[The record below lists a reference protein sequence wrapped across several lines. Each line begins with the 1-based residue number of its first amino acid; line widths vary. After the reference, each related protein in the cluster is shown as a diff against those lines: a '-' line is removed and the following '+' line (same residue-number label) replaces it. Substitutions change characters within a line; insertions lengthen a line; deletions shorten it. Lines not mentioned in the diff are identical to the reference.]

1 MCVFYIHSRDIYFVR
16 DIYMKKLIVNSMLAS
31 TLLLSGC
38 VTFPT
43 PESAKVDVIWDDV
56 QAIENCQ
63 RMGIVYGSEGHF
75 YDYWFQADKDMV
87 WGTLNQMRIKAAA
100 LGANTVYLYQ
110 PLDFSS
116 SVTMFANAYLCHKP
130 KVTPAIK
137 PELIPTVK

>member
-1 MCVFYIHSRDIYFVR
+1 
-16 DIYMKKLIVNSMLAS
+16 MKKLIVNSMLAS

-43 PESAKVDVIWDDV
+43 PESSKVDVIWDDV

-75 YDYWFQADKDMV
+75 YDYWFHADKDMV
-87 WGTLNQMRIKAAA
+87 WGTLNQMRIKAAE

-130 KVTPAIK
+130 EVTPEIK
-137 PELIPTVK
+137 PELIPSVK